1 MTTRDCFVTNQKLCT
16 MYICCW
22 YVPISFKFI
31 WFFIISMVELQI
43 AIKSSKKLY
52 FLDHK
57 NDWWVQIYDKY
68 ANTSL
73 QLPFW
78 NGFLYNKIL
87 KVCTVGDVMRSGF
100 FQSLNKKNSNFLG
113 FSYSQNNS
121 NFWSICLRNKVER
134 MNLLFLKSKNWTTIT
149 YLYFDYSVLQKHPR
163 AFFSYLNSIY
173 VLVLLLYDVVVEE
186 EGGGC
191 IITFLAFFQK
201 YHRNINTK
209 KYKSKNLTQ
218 LIDM

>member
-134 MNLLFLKSKNWTTIT
+134 MNLLFLKSKNFELLLPIFW
-149 YLYFDYSVLQKHPR
+149 LSVLQKHPR

-191 IITFLAFFQK
+191 TYNNIFGFFPKIPSQYK
-201 YHRNINTK
+201 HK
-209 KYKSKNLTQ
+209 K
-218 LIDM
+218 I

>member
-1 MTTRDCFVTNQKLCT
+1 
-16 MYICCW
+16 MYL
-22 YVPISFKFI
+22 FI

-87 KVCTVGDVMRSGF
+87 KVCTVGDVLRSGF
-100 FQSLNKKNSNFLG
+100 FSESEQKKIKLFEFFIFPTYINNNIIYWQS
-113 FSYSQNNS
+113 
-121 NFWSICLRNKVER
+121 I
-134 MNLLFLKSKNWTTIT
+134 
-149 YLYFDYSVLQKHPR
+149 LQKHPR
-163 AFFSYLNSIY
+163 AFFSYPKSIY
-173 VLVLLLYDVVVEE
+173 VVLLQYVVVVVEE
-186 EGGGC
+186 EGGC

-209 KYKSKNLTQ
+209 KYN
-218 LIDM
+218 